1 MNGRVKNVFK
11 YIIENERAGYLDRQI
26 AVNLIKMLNTSETNS
41 MKDIA
46 IIGMSINM
54 PMAQTLNDYW
64 NNIRSGKRCIIKFP
78 NNRKMDTDQYLTWS
92 GMSKNKQKYIQGA
105 FLNDIDKFDYEF
117 FKLSPNEARLMD
129 PGQRLFLETAW
140 RAIEDAGYGIDKL
153 SGSKTGIYV
162 GYSTDLEYNYF
173 RMVSEVEPSFT
184 SMAMLG
190 NIPSFIPR
198 RLAYILNLKGP
209 SMVVDTAC
217 SSSMVAVHLACKGIS
232 NGECDMAIAGGIR
245 INLFPLQNKVRI
257 GIESPSFETR
267 TFDNSADG
275 TAMGEGIV
283 GLLLKPL
290 DKALDDRDSI
300 YAVIKGSAVNQD
312 GVTGGITAPNVDSQT
327 QVIVDAWKAS
337 KINPE
342 TISYIEVHGTGTKL
356 GDSIEIEGINNAFE
370 KFTNRKQF
378 CAVSTLKTN
387 MGHLYEASGIAGMVK
402 AILSLKHKELPPLL
416 NFTTPNYD
424 INFEETAIYINDRL
438 REWEVEDYP
447 RRCGVSSFA
456 ISGTNCHLILEEA
469 PQLPKKVIC
478 RESKYKVITLSAKKK
493 EILKRLIVDYLKFLN
508 MDESMDLDNI
518 CFTANTGRM
527 HFDYRISLIIRN
539 IDELK
544 CKLNK
549 LYKDKSLECT
559 ESDLSKGYFAT
570 DNVVNLTINEKRQMN
585 FEANRKLKEYILGG
599 KQEFDILSEVCKL
612 YVKGANVDWNILYNN
627 ELHNRVNLPGYP
639 FEDKRCWIKLD
650 LNRERAGITK
660 TNNKVDVRNVLP
672 CHSNKEQIIISGDDF
687 NLKLQIKKIWEEILG
702 FEGINVNED
711 FYNLGGN
718 SIIAMKILNV
728 IHERLKIN
736 IKVSELLQHRT
747 ISDLA
752 LFLSEDFHKDN
763 GKNVIPYSP
772 IEKVSNSD
780 YYPVSS
786 AQKRMLVIDHLQ
798 NSGIA
803 YNICTYLEIHGM
815 IDIDRLSNAF
825 KEIISRHE
833 ILRTSFDFV
842 DGIPIQRVS
851 KRLSI
856 DIQCYTAKEHE
867 FTKLMNRFIRPFD
880 LKKLPLFRV
889 GIIKISEDK
898 HFLILDIHHIIFD
911 GTSLGILMSELFSLY
926 NGDNLPELKIQYK
939 DFAAWQNNI
948 LQQPL
953 LKKQESYWLK
963 VFSGQIPLLNLPTDN
978 PRPSNRSFKGDCY
991 RFELENTL
999 VEALKQFTVQ
1009 TKTTLYMV
1017 SLATYNCLLWK
1028 LTGQEDIVVG
1038 TPTSGRIHKDLENL
1052 LGIFINTL
1060 AIRSKIEGNK
1070 KFIDFLK
1077 EVRKN
1082 VLLALEHQDYQFENL
1097 IENIDIQRDLS
1108 RNPLFDTMFI
1118 LQDNSYIKEFNTDEL
1133 TIIPHVFHN
1142 HSSVYDITFQAFEK
1156 DSDISFMI
1164 EYDCDL
1170 FERDTIEKFSK
1181 YFMNIL
1187 KEVMRNPNVKIE
1199 DIEVL
1204 DKIERE
1210 HLLYDFN
1217 NTALNYA
1224 KEKTIQEL
1232 FEQQVARTPK
1242 DTAVVFKNQ
1251 TLTYKQL
1258 NEKSNQLARLLRNN
1272 GVGADNIVGI
1282 MVERSPEML
1291 IGIIGVLKAGGAYL
1305 PIDPG
1310 YPVDR
1315 IQYMLED
1322 SKTNIL
1328 LTQQSLLDKIEFKG
1342 EIIDLFSSNAYA
1354 EMSITNL
1361 RILNNAQNLAYVIY
1375 TSGSTG
1381 KPKGVMLEHHSVNN
1395 FINGISN
1402 IINFTAGKIIL
1413 NLTTISFDIFVLET
1427 LLPLCKGLKIIIAD
1441 ENEQIDA
1448 KLLNNLII
1456 KNKVDMMQVT
1466 PSRLKL
1472 LMRGGSD
1479 LTCFKYLKDVMIGG
1493 EALPD
1498 ELLHQLKQVYYGKI
1512 FNMYGPTEAT
1522 VWSMV
1527 KELTDINE
1535 ISIGKPIS
1543 NTQIYIIDKNNKLQP
1558 IGVSGELCIG
1568 GDGVARGYLNRKD
1581 LTKEKFFNNPYKVNE
1596 KIYRTGDLAKWQPD
1610 GTVEF
1615 LGRIDNQVKIRGYRI
1630 ELSEIEK
1637 SLGTCKGIKECVV
1650 ISRENSTGDKY
1661 LIAYYVADM
1670 EIGVSKLREHM
1681 LKELPD
1687 YMIPSYF
1694 VPIKCMPLT
1703 PNGKIDK
1710 KALPEHDTG
1719 RNSLKIEY
1727 KAPTT
1732 QVEKQLVDIWEDVL
1746 EREEVGINDVFFEL
1760 GGNSLL
1766 LVQMHT
1772 RIDKLYPGKVEV
1784 ADIFAYPTIS
1794 KLAQFISEDE
1804 VKGKKKLELKGIKF
1818 PEEYFINIDEENEDT
1833 ILRFQIDE
1841 WIVEKIIKVL
1851 QNSKVRV
1858 EDVLLS
1864 IYIYML
1870 HEMCEKDEVIVQ
1882 VALDSINGIFPINI
1896 NVEDFTELGELVES
1910 IEQIRKQ
1917 LKPSEIY
1924 EFGSIDI
1931 RVVTE
1936 QNLVIPLFTN
1946 RKDMIGKLIDVYDF
1960 IMKVE
1965 EEEDTM
1971 ILIFEY
1977 NASKLRKSK
1986 VVEMSYAYIK
1996 LLKSIAMDTE

>member
-1 MNGRVKNVFK
+1 MLDLNSINIKDAIANSSYK
-11 YIIENERAGYLDRQI
+11 LEENI
-26 AVNLIKMLNTSETNS
+26 SN
-41 MKDIA
+41 DIA
-46 IIGMSINM
+46 IIGIS
-54 PMAQTLNDYW
+54 
-64 NNIRSGKRCIIKFP
+64 CKFP
-78 NNRKMDTDQYLTWS
+78 KAENAKEFWENIKNGVDCVGDFPEGRKEDANSYLRSIGLYKDTLSY
-92 GMSKNKQKYIQGA
+92 GNGA
-105 FLNDIDKFDYEF
+105 FLEEIDKFDYSF
-117 FKLSPNEARLMD
+117 FQLSPKEASLMN
-129 PGQRLFLETAW
+129 PNQRLFLETVW
-140 RAIEDAGYGIDKL
+140 NAIEDSGYGGNRLK
-153 SGSKTGIYV
+153 GTKTGVYT
-162 GYSTDLEYNYF
+162 GYSVGTFVDGLFDYA
-173 RMVSEVEPSFT
+173 RPISEIDPS
-184 SMAMLG
+184 SIPMAVPG
-190 NIPSFIPR
+190 NLPSIIASR
-198 RLAYILNLKGP
+198 ISYILDLRGP
-209 SMVVDTAC
+209 SISIDTAC
-217 SSSMVAVHLACKGIS
+217 SSSLVAVHYACQAIR
-232 NGECDMAIAGGIR
+232 NQECEMAISGGVK
-245 INLFPLQNKVRI
+245 INLIPLEREYKL
-257 GIESPSFETR
+257 GIESSDGKAR
-267 TFDNSADG
+267 TFDDKADG
-275 TAMGEGIV
+275 TGRGEGIAAII
-283 GLLLKPL
+283 LKQL
-290 DKALDDRDSI
+290 DKAIMDGDNI
-300 YAVIKGSAVNQD
+300 YAVIKGSAINQD
-312 GVTGGITAPNVDSQT
+312 GSSIGITAPNAIAQEE
-327 QVIVDAWKAS
+327 VIVSAWDNAN
-337 KINPE
+337 IDPE
-342 TISYIEVHGTGTKL
+342 TIAYIETHGTGTKL
-356 GDSIEIEGINNAFE
+356 GDPIEIDGIKRAFNRYT
-370 KFTNRKQF
+370 KRKQF
-378 CAVSTLKTN
+378 CAVSSLKTN
-387 MGHLYEASGIAGMVK
+387 IGHLDNVSGIAGLIK
-402 AILSLKHKELPPLL
+402 AVFALKEKKLPP
-416 NFTTPNYD
+416 NIHFNYPNKKID
-424 INFEETAIYINDRL
+424 FEDSPVYVNNKL
-438 REWEVEDYP
+438 RNWNKESYP
-447 RRCGVSSFA
+447 RRCGVSAFGL
-456 ISGTNCHLILEEA
+456 SGTNCHIVLEESPVIYKEA
-469 PQLPKKVIC
+469 EYSGTDLELLTVSGKNKVVLTELLKKY
-478 RESKYKVITLSAKKK
+478 E
-493 EILKRLIVDYLKFLN
+493 DYLQNEVSGYNLK
-508 MDESMDLDNI
+508 DI
-518 CFTANTGRM
+518 CYTANTGRGQY
-527 HFDYRISLIIRN
+527 DYRVALLLKNKDDLKNKIRYLIDSDLKS
-539 IDELK
+539 DEENGIFVGVCKSSKEIVNTKEPIEDYELIKQKAKFYVLGFDVNLEELYINHK
-544 CKLNK
+544 CK
-549 LYKDKSLECT
+549 
-559 ESDLSKGYFAT
+559 
-570 DNVVNLTINEKRQMN
+570 
-585 FEANRKLKEYILGG
+585 
-599 KQEFDILSEVCKL
+599 
-612 YVKGANVDWNILYNN
+612 
-627 ELHNRVNLPGYP
+627 RVSIPVYP
-639 FEDKRCWIKLD
+639 FERKRCWLDTSAVKTVKVNNNICKDNEVKKVKLEGRD
-650 LNRERAGITK
+650 NGKYSELEMRVATIWGGAMGFDAVN
-660 TNNKVDVRNVLP
+660 
-672 CHSNKEQIIISGDDF
+672 ISDNFYEVGGD
-687 NLKLQIKKIWEEILG
+687 
-702 FEGINVNED
+702 
-711 FYNLGGN
+711 
-718 SIIAMKILNV
+718 SIIAMKIIND
-728 IHERLKIN
+728 INRELKIKAASADLFRYSVFKEFTKLLEEKYTGICIDDPTSIC
-736 IKVSELLQHRT
+736 IK
-747 ISDLA
+747 A
-752 LFLSEDFHKDN
+752 DN
-763 GKNVIPYSP
+763 
-772 IEKVSNSD
+772 EKQ
-780 YYPVSS
+780 YYDVSS
-786 AQKRMLVIDHLQ
+786 AQKRMLVIDRLQ
-798 NSGIA
+798 NCGTA
-803 YNICTYLEIHGM
+803 YNICNCFEIHGM
-815 IDIDRLSNAF
+815 IDIDRLNNAF
-825 KEIISRHE
+825 KEMISRHE

-851 KRLSI
+851 KKLSI

-867 FTKLMNRFIRPFD
+867 LTELMNKFIRPFD

-898 HFLILDIHHIIFD
+898 HFLIFDIHHIIFD
-911 GTSLGILMSELFSLY
+911 GTSLGILMRELFSLY

-939 DFAAWQNNI
+939 DFAVWQNNI

-963 VFSGQIPLLNLPTDN
+963 VFSGEIPLLNLPTDN

-991 RFELENTL
+991 RFELENSL
-999 VEALKQFTVQ
+999 VETLKQFTVQ

-1017 SLATYNCLLWK
+1017 LFATYNCLLWK

-1038 TPTSGRIHKDLENL
+1038 TPTSGRINKDLENL
-1052 LGIFINTL
+1052 LGVFINTL
-1060 AIRSKIEGNK
+1060 AIRNKIEVNK
-1070 KFIDFLK
+1070 KFIDFLE

-1082 VLLALEHQDYQFENL
+1082 TLLALEHQDYQFENL
-1097 IENIDIQRDLS
+1097 IENIDIQRDLN
-1108 RNPLFDTMFI
+1108 RNPLFDTMFS
-1118 LQDNSYIKEFNTDEL
+1118 LQDNSYTKEFNTDEL
-1133 TIIPHVFHN
+1133 TIIPNVFHN

-1156 DSDISFMI
+1156 GSDISFMI
-1164 EYDCDL
+1164 EYNCDL

-1181 YFMNIL
+1181 YFINIL
-1187 KEVMRNPNVKIE
+1187 REVMNNQNVKIE

-1204 DKIERE
+1204 DKVERE

-1217 NTALNYA
+1217 NTELNYA

-1232 FEQQVARTPK
+1232 FEEQVARTPK
-1242 DTAVVFKNQ
+1242 DTAIVFKNQ

-1258 NEKSNQLARLLRNN
+1258 DEKSNQLARLLRNK

-1282 MVERSPEML
+1282 MTERSPEML

-1328 LTQQSLLDKIEFKG
+1328 LTQQSLLDKIVFKG

-1361 RILNNAQNLAYVIY
+1361 EILNNAKNLAYVIY

-1381 KPKGVMLEHHSVNN
+1381 KPKGVMLEHRSVNN

-1448 KLLNNLII
+1448 KLLNDLII

-1527 KELTDINE
+1527 KELTDTNE
-1535 ISIGKPIS
+1535 ISIGRPIS
-1543 NTQIYIIDKNNKLQP
+1543 NTQICIIDKNNKIQP

-1568 GDGVARGYLNRKD
+1568 GDGVARGYLNRED
-1581 LTKEKFFNNPYKVNE
+1581 LTKEKFFDNPYKVNE
-1596 KIYRTGDLAKWQPD
+1596 KIYRTGDLAKWQAD

-1615 LGRIDNQVKIRGYRI
+1615 LGRMDNQVKIRGYRI
-1630 ELSEIEK
+1630 ELPEIEK

-1661 LIAYYVADM
+1661 LIAYYVADT
-1670 EIGVSKLREHM
+1670 EIGVSELREHM

-1687 YMIPSYF
+1687 YMVPSYF
-1694 VPIKCMPLT
+1694 VPVKSMPLT

-1746 EREEVGINDVFFEL
+1746 EREEVGINDVFFEI

-1772 RIDKLYPGKVEV
+1772 QIDKLYPGKVEV

-1794 KLAQFISEDE
+1794 KLAQFISENE

-1818 PEEYFINIDEENEDT
+1818 PEEYFVNINEKNEDT

-1841 WIVEKIIKVL
+1841 WIVEKIIKVS
-1851 QNSKVRV
+1851 QNSDVIV

-1870 HEMCEKDEVIVQ
+1870 HEMCEEGEVIAQ
-1882 VALDSINGIFPINI
+1882 VALDSTNGIFPINI

-1910 IEQIRKQ
+1910 IEQIRKE

-1924 EFGSIDI
+1924 EFDSIDI
-1931 RVVTE
+1931 SAVTG

-1946 RKDMIGKLIDVYDF
+1946 RKNMIGKLVDAYDF

-1965 EEEDTM
+1965 KRDDTM

-1986 VVEMSYAYIK
+1986 VEEMSYAYIK